1 MIFNTWKKVSYELSI
16 ENSIE
21 SELPNVCIENNLSND
36 IYTQLEMISL
46 TLRDLAILRLMRPIL
61 KENLTSLVENF
72 YLNLQKEPSLQQIIQ
87 DNSTFERLKKTLS
100 HHLGELF
107 DGVID
112 EQFVAKRQRIASVH
126 ARIGLAPK
134 WYMCAF
140 QDLLNGFFIIV
151 ENTAY
156 NTKERFEILKAIL
169 KILNVEQQIVLE
181 LYASDYEQALMK
193 KNEVN
198 LAIVESVPS
207 NSSALST
214 VAAETNDSIS
224 SIVTVLNDLK
234 KMSAHNHTLSDEVVR
249 SATEEQ
255 QRLFATEENST
266 ELQETMQLVK
276 HDIDELHDLN
286 NQINDIASLIADIA
300 SETNL
305 LSLNASIEAAR
316 AGEHGKGFA
325 VVASEVR
332 ALAENTAKAVKTVN
346 RIVSKSLIKTKEIAE
361 TSLALET
368 LVVTSN
374 ADIHETG
381 LSFTEISTRMQA
393 LRQSSDALMHN
404 VEYLNT
410 AVSTIQENANRIHMA
425 SVDLV
430 AQSK

>member
-156 NTKERFEILKAIL
+156 NTKERFEILKAIS

-198 LAIVESVPS
+198 LAIVESVRS

-249 SATEEQ
+249 SATKEQ

-316 AGEHGKGFA
+316 AGKHGKGFA

-332 ALAENTAKAVKTVN
+332 TLAENTAKAVKTVN
-346 RIVSKSLIKTKEIAE
+346 RIVSKSLIKTKKIAE

-430 AQSK
+430 AKSK

>member
-156 NTKERFEILKAIL
+156 NTKERFEILKAIS

-198 LAIVESVPS
+198 LAIVESVRS

-332 ALAENTAKAVKTVN
+332 TLAENTAKAVKTVN

-430 AQSK
+430 AKSK

>member
-156 NTKERFEILKAIL
+156 NTKERFEILKAIS

-305 LSLNASIEAAR
+305 LSLNASIEATR

-346 RIVSKSLIKTKEIAE
+346 RIVSKSLIKTKKIAA

-381 LSFTEISTRMQA
+381 LSLTEISTRMQA

>member
-112 EQFVAKRQRIASVH
+112 EQFVAKRQCIASVH

-156 NTKERFEILKAIL
+156 NTKERFEILKAIS

-198 LAIVESVPS
+198 LAIVESVRS

-249 SATEEQ
+249 SATKEQ

-332 ALAENTAKAVKTVN
+332 TLAENTAKAVKTVN

-430 AQSK
+430 AKSK

>member
-1 MIFNTWKKVSYELSI
+1 M
-16 ENSIE
+16 
-21 SELPNVCIENNLSND
+21 CIENNLSND

-156 NTKERFEILKAIL
+156 NTKERFEILKAIS

-198 LAIVESVPS
+198 LAIVESVRS

-249 SATEEQ
+249 SATKEQ

-332 ALAENTAKAVKTVN
+332 TLAENTAKAVKTVN
-346 RIVSKSLIKTKEIAE
+346 RIVSKSLIKTKKIAE

-430 AQSK
+430 AKSK

>member
-1 MIFNTWKKVSYELSI
+1 MIFNTWKKVPYELSI

-156 NTKERFEILKAIL
+156 NTKERFEIL
-169 KILNVEQQIVLE
+169 NVEQQIVLE
-181 LYASDYEQALMK
+181 LYASDYEQTLMQ

-198 LAIVESVPS
+198 LAIVESVRS

-234 KMSAHNHTLSDEVVR
+234 KMSTHNHTLSDEVVR

-276 HDIDELHDLN
+276 RDIDELHDLN

-332 ALAENTAKAVKTVN
+332 KLAENTAKAVKTVN
-346 RIVSKSLIKTKEIAE
+346 RIVSKSLIKTKKIAE

-393 LRQSSDALMHN
+393 LRQNSDALMHN

-410 AVSTIQENANRIHMA
+410 AVSTIQENTNRIHMA

>member
-1 MIFNTWKKVSYELSI
+1 MIFNTWKKVPYELSI

-156 NTKERFEILKAIL
+156 NTKERFEIL
-169 KILNVEQQIVLE
+169 NVEQQIVLE
-181 LYASDYEQALMK
+181 LYVSDYEQTLMQ

-198 LAIVESVPS
+198 LAIVESVRS

-234 KMSAHNHTLSDEVVR
+234 KMSTHNHTLSDEVVR

-276 HDIDELHDLN
+276 RDIDELHDLN

-332 ALAENTAKAVKTVN
+332 KLAENTAKAVKTVN
-346 RIVSKSLIKTKEIAE
+346 RIVSKSLIKTKKIAE

-393 LRQSSDALMHN
+393 LRQNSDALMHN

-410 AVSTIQENANRIHMA
+410 AVSTIQENTNRIHMA

-430 AQSK
+430 AKSK

>member
-1 MIFNTWKKVSYELSI
+1 M
-16 ENSIE
+16 
-21 SELPNVCIENNLSND
+21 CIENNLSND

-156 NTKERFEILKAIL
+156 NTKERFEILKAIS

-198 LAIVESVPS
+198 LAIVESVRS

-249 SATEEQ
+249 SATKEQ

-332 ALAENTAKAVKTVN
+332 TLAENTAKAVKTVN

>member
-112 EQFVAKRQRIASVH
+112 EQFVAKRQCIASVH

-156 NTKERFEILKAIL
+156 NTKERFEILKAIS

-198 LAIVESVPS
+198 LAIVESVRS

-249 SATEEQ
+249 SATKEQ

-332 ALAENTAKAVKTVN
+332 TLAENTAKAVKTVN

-393 LRQSSDALMHN
+393 LSQSSDALMHN

>member
-156 NTKERFEILKAIL
+156 NTKERFEILKAIS

-198 LAIVESVPS
+198 LAIVESVRS

-249 SATEEQ
+249 SATKEQ

-325 VVASEVR
+325 IVASEVR
-332 ALAENTAKAVKTVN
+332 TLAENTAKAVKTVN
-346 RIVSKSLIKTKEIAE
+346 RIVSKSLIKTKKIAE

>member
-1 MIFNTWKKVSYELSI
+1 M
-16 ENSIE
+16 
-21 SELPNVCIENNLSND
+21 CIENNLSND

-198 LAIVESVPS
+198 LAIVESVRS

-249 SATEEQ
+249 SATKEQ

-325 VVASEVR
+325 VVVSEVR
-332 ALAENTAKAVKTVN
+332 TLAENTAKAVKTVN
-346 RIVSKSLIKTKEIAE
+346 RIVSKSLIKTKKIAE

-430 AQSK
+430 AKSK

>member
-1 MIFNTWKKVSYELSI
+1 MIFNTWKKVPYELSI

-112 EQFVAKRQRIASVH
+112 EQFVAKRQRIASIH

-156 NTKERFEILKAIL
+156 NTKERFEIL
-169 KILNVEQQIVLE
+169 NVEQQIVLE
-181 LYASDYEQALMK
+181 LYVSDYEQTLMQ

-198 LAIVESVPS
+198 LAIVESVRS

-234 KMSAHNHTLSDEVVR
+234 KMSTHNHTLSDEVVR

-276 HDIDELHDLN
+276 RDIDELHDLN

-332 ALAENTAKAVKTVN
+332 KLAENTAKAVKTVN
-346 RIVSKSLIKTKEIAE
+346 RIVSKSLIKTKKIAE

-393 LRQSSDALMHN
+393 LRQNSDALMHN

-410 AVSTIQENANRIHMA
+410 AVSTIQENTNRIHMA

>member
-36 IYTQLEMISL
+36 IYTQLKMISL

-156 NTKERFEILKAIL
+156 NTKERFEILKAIS

-198 LAIVESVPS
+198 LAIVESVRS

-249 SATEEQ
+249 SATKEQ

-332 ALAENTAKAVKTVN
+332 TLAENTAKAVKTVN
-346 RIVSKSLIKTKEIAE
+346 RIVSKSLIKTKKIAE

>member
-156 NTKERFEILKAIL
+156 NTKERFEILKAIS

-198 LAIVESVPS
+198 LAIVESVRS

-249 SATEEQ
+249 SATKEQ

-286 NQINDIASLIADIA
+286 NQINDISSLIADIA

-316 AGEHGKGFA
+316 AGEHGKDFA

-332 ALAENTAKAVKTVN
+332 TLAENTAKAVKTVN
-346 RIVSKSLIKTKEIAE
+346 RIVSKSLIKTKKIAE

-425 SVDLV
+425 SVDLI
-430 AQSK
+430 AKSK

>member
-1 MIFNTWKKVSYELSI
+1 M
-16 ENSIE
+16 
-21 SELPNVCIENNLSND
+21 CIENNLSND

-181 LYASDYEQALMK
+181 LYASDYEQTLMK

-249 SATEEQ
+249 SATKEQ

-332 ALAENTAKAVKTVN
+332 TLAENTAKAVKTVN

>member
-1 MIFNTWKKVSYELSI
+1 MIFNTWKKVPYELSI

-156 NTKERFEILKAIL
+156 NTKERFEILKAIS

-181 LYASDYEQALMK
+181 LYASDYEQTLMQ

-198 LAIVESVPS
+198 LAIVESVRS

-249 SATEEQ
+249 SATLEQ

-276 HDIDELHDLN
+276 HDIEELHDLN

-332 ALAENTAKAVKTVN
+332 KLAENTAKAVKTVN
-346 RIVSKSLIKTKEIAE
+346 RIVSKSLIKTKKIAE
-361 TSLALET
+361 TSLALEA

-410 AVSTIQENANRIHMA
+410 AVSTIQENTNRIHMA